1 MLFVKQKRIIP
12 FIIGGCIVIVL
23 LWFNGQYVASK
34 FGWGW
39 KNTVPDY
46 LHYQGRTYSLDRISG
61 CQTRTTIEKQFP
73 TITQFGTLPV
83 LFGSSNPLFA
93 PENQV
98 KSHGTLMS
106 IIVEENKTC
115 YKTYTIE
122 GGP

>member
-1 MLFVKQKRIIP
+1 MLSVKPKLIMLL
-12 FIIGGCIVIVL
+12 IIGVCIVIVL
-23 LWFNGQYVASK
+23 LWFNGQYIANK

-39 KNTVPDY
+39 KNTVSDL